1 MKRRE
6 FITLTGCAAALSSL
20 WSLPLS
26 AQPANRPQR
35 VGILMGIAES
45 DPEGQARVAALQ
57 RGLQELGWVD
67 GRNLL
72 FDIRRTAGEPEQLRP
87 LAEEM
92 VQLKPELII
101 AATTSAVAALL
112 QVTRT
117 VPIVFVQ
124 VIDPLGSGFISSLAR
139 PGGNVTGF
147 VTFEFSMGGKWLETL
162 KQAAP
167 RVTRVALIF
176 NPQTAPFSSSFV
188 RLIEEAAPSLA
199 IETTAMPVQNSVEL
213 ESKVT
218 AFAAKAGGGLIVL
231 PDLFNTSHR
240 DTIVAAAARHGL
252 PSVYP
257 FRYFATS
264 GGLISDGVDT
274 GELYRRSASYI
285 DRILKGAKP
294 GDLPIQGPSK
304 FELVINLRTAKALGL
319 EIPQMLLARADE
331 VLE

>member
-1 MKRRE
+1 VKRRE
-6 FITLTGCAAALSSL
+6 FVTLTGGAAALWSL
-20 WSLPLS
+20 WLLPLS

-35 VGILMGIAES
+35 VGILMGIAER
-45 DPEGQARVAALQ
+45 DPEGEARIAALQ

-67 GRNLL
+67 GRNLQ

-92 VQLKPELII
+92 VQLKPDLII
-101 AATTSAVAALL
+101 AVTTSAVAALL

-117 VPIVFVQ
+117 IPIVFVQ
-124 VIDPLGSGFISSLAR
+124 VTDPLGSGFISSLAR
-139 PGGNVTGF
+139 PGGNITGF

-176 NPQTAPFSSSFV
+176 NPQTAPFSGSFV
-188 RLIEEAAPSLA
+188 RLIEAAAPSLA
-199 IETTAMPVQNSVEL
+199 IETTAMPVQNSVEV

-240 DTIVAAAARHGL
+240 DTIVAAAARHRL

-274 GELYRRSASYI
+274 NELFRRSASYI